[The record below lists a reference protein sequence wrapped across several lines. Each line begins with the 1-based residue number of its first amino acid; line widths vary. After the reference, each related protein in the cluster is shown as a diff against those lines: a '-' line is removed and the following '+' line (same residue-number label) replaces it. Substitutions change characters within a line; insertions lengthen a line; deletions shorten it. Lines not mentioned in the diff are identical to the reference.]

1 MRKNNKTR
9 KIINKKRGGRVKL
22 PPKNTLSDN
31 NNNDDDD
38 EYNLNFQNLTFDDNE
53 SDSESNSESN
63 SESDEESVDELDWYT
78 STVNSLF
85 RFEMHS
91 ITMRTRL
98 IFDSQLFNR
107 LDQTNELQPILQ
119 FYLESLL
126 RILNDPQE
134 RGSIFRDTIID
145 RTRLIINTE
154 LPNELNENARGLL
167 LNLKALLIAA
177 LENLRIPTRGG
188 GEKRVRFDDKDD
200 GNKLDNT
207 KGKIIRKS
215 NIKKLLPDKSN
226 PNPTIKSKLKKGEV
240 LKAFDSNEFV
250 EKPESIELPD
260 IFIENLNKTMS
271 NDKGT
276 VNYNIDDLRRALN
289 DDVYGVEMRVYPKPD
304 KTRPLGLFSTEPEEK
319 YLGRIDYKIIG
330 NPNPIAKIDEELR
343 QLSLYTRNDVLPY
356 YTKDMDKNPK
366 KLNPKSFNQHVKKR
380 MLLYAPNNKKIG
392 NRKTKGGKKEKKRK
406 KRKKI
411 YKKKKN

>member
-53 SDSESNSESN
+53 SDSESNSES
-63 SESDEESVDELDWYT
+63 DEESVDELDWYT

-107 LDQTNELQPILQ
+107 LDETNELQPILQ

-126 RILNDPQE
+126 MILNEPQE
-134 RGSIFRDTIID
+134 GPSAFRDIIIA
-145 RTRLIINTE
+145 RSRLIVNTE
-154 LPNELNENARGLL
+154 LPNDLNENARGLL

-177 LENLRIPTRGG
+177 LPNTTPNNSVPPSFLRIRGGKKKKRG
-188 GEKRVRFDDKDD
+188 GEKINKD
-200 GNKLDNT
+200 T
-207 KGKIIRKS
+207 A
-215 NIKKLLPDKSN
+215 
-226 PNPTIKSKLKKGEV
+226 
-240 LKAFDSNEFV
+240 LKAFDNSENSEV
-250 EKPESIELPD
+250 SESINLPD
-260 IFIENLNKTMS
+260 IFIENLNKEMS
-271 NDKGT
+271 NDKRR
-276 VNYNIDDLRRALN
+276 VDYNIDDLRRALN
-289 DDVYGVEMRVYPKPD
+289 DDVYGVEMRVYPKPYP
-304 KTRPLGLFSTEPEEK
+304 TIPLGILKNEPEHK
-319 YLGRIDYKIIG
+319 YIGNIDYKIIG
-330 NPNPIAKIDEELR
+330 NPNPIAKVDEGLR
-343 QLSLYTRNDVLPY
+343 QLSLYTKNDVLPY
-356 YTKDMDKNPK
+356 YTKEMDKNPK
-366 KLNPKSFNQHVKKR
+366 RLNPKSFNQHVKKR
-380 MLLYAPNNKKIG
+380 MLLYAPENKKIG
-392 NRKTKGGKKEKKRK
+392 NRKTKGGKEKKRK
-406 KRKKI
+406 TRKKI

>member
-1 MRKNNKTR
+1 MKKNNKTR
-9 KIINKKRGGRVKL
+9 KIINKKRGGRARL
-22 PPKNTLSDN
+22 PHPKNTLSDD
-31 NNNDDDD
+31 NNNDDD
-38 EYNLNFQNLTFDDNE
+38 EGYINFQNLTFEDNE
-53 SDSESNSESN
+53 SDSESN
-63 SESDEESVDELDWYT
+63 SESDEESVDDFDWYR

-85 RFEMHS
+85 RFEMDS
-91 ITMRTRL
+91 ETMRTTL
-98 IFDSQLFNR
+98 IFDSELFNR
-107 LDQTNELQPILQ
+107 LDETNELQPILQ

-126 RILNDPQE
+126 MILNDPQE
-134 RGSIFRDTIID
+134 GPSAFRDIIIA
-145 RTRLIINTE
+145 RSRLIVNTE
-154 LPNELNENARGLL
+154 LPNDLNENARGLL

-177 LENLRIPTRGG
+177 LPNTTPNNSVPPSFLRIRG

-200 GNKLDNT
+200 GNKLDDKKGDKT
-207 KGKIIRKS
+207 KT
-215 NIKKLLPDKSN
+215 
-226 PNPTIKSKLKKGEV
+226 NPTIKSKLNKDEI

-392 NRKTKGGKKEKKRK
+392 NRKKKGGKKEKKRK
-406 KRKKI
+406 TRKKI
-411 YKKKKN
+411 YKKKKK

>member
-1 MRKNNKTR
+1 MRKNNKTK
-9 KIINKKRGGRVKL
+9 KIINKKRGGRARL
-22 PPKNTLSDN
+22 PHPKNILSD

-38 EYNLNFQNLTFDDNE
+38 ERYINFQNLTFEDNE
-53 SDSESNSESN
+53 SDSESNRD
-63 SESDEESVDELDWYT
+63 SDEESVNELDWYT
-78 STVNSLF
+78 STINSLF
-85 RFEMHS
+85 RFEMNS
-91 ITMRTRL
+91 ETMRTTL
-98 IFDSQLFNR
+98 IFDSELFNM
-107 LDQTNELQPILQ
+107 LETNELQLILQ

-126 RILNDPQE
+126 RILNDRE
-134 RGSIFRDTIID
+134 EEGSTFRNIIIA
-145 RTRLIINTE
+145 RTRLIVNTE
-154 LPNELNENARGLL
+154 LPNDLNENARELL
-167 LNLKALLIAA
+167 FRLQALLILA
-177 LENLRIPTRGG
+177 LENLHIPRGG
-188 GEKRVRFDDKDD
+188 GKKRDRGDDKDD
-200 GNKLDNT
+200 GNKLD
-207 KGKIIRKS
+207 
-215 NIKKLLPDKSN
+215 DKSN

-406 KRKKI
+406 TRKKI